1 MSVGVNV
8 LSSEIAV
15 SFVGDKFDGDG
26 EKMTDEKMKE
36 LLEQLGVSLVDM
48 LKKLHSEEEILQN

>member
-15 SFVGDKFDGDG
+15 SFVSDKFDGDG

-36 LLEQLGVSLVDM
+36 LLEKLGSSLADM